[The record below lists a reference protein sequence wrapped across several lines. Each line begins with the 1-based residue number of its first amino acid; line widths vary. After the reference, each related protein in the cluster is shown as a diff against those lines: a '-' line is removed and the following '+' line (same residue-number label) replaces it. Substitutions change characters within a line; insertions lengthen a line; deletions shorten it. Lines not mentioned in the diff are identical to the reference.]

1 MVLGLPLGI
10 LFQQNNTQ
18 ELHTPSD
25 FPQSHIRGYAMDPG
39 SETSLDAPRKTNNP
53 LKPSG
58 CLSNATC
65 TKCKA
70 GAYFQNPP
78 MTRLPGPWDLHETT
92 IRLAPP
98 LQSVSDV
105 VSGCSMH
112 SMLPVALT
120 PEITDATHFDGVRGS
135 PWTSFSVPLARSGGR
150 D

>member
-10 LFQQNNTQ
+10 HLQQNSTQ
-18 ELHTPSD
+18 ELHAPTD
-25 FPQSHIRGYAMDPG
+25 FPQSHILGNAMDPG
-39 SETSLDAPRKTNNP
+39 SETSLDAPQKTNNP
-53 LKPSG
+53 PKPSG
-58 CLSNATC
+58 CSPNATC

-70 GAYFQNPP
+70 GVYSQNPP

-105 VSGCSMH
+105 VSDCSMH

-120 PEITDATHFDGVRGS
+120 PEITDATHFDRVRGS
-135 PWTSFSVPLARSGGR
+135 PWTSFSVPQAHSGGR